1 MLILN
6 NKKLTPTK
14 KTSLR
19 PGRYPSVAKEV
30 IWSPG
35 YEEGTAF
42 TIRYQLTLPSG
53 AKVEYEELFFNS
65 TKNKRTDAF
74 DSYLKK
80 NGIKDLVDF
89 VGCQEEVVITMK
101 NDGYKAFPSITD
113 RTFIGTGKE
122 ETSS

>member
-14 KTSLR
+14 KTTLR
-19 PGRYPSVAKEV
+19 AGRYPSVVKEV
-30 IWSPG
+30 LWSPG
-35 YEEGTAF
+35 YEEGSAF

-53 AKVEYEELFFNS
+53 AKVEYDELFFNS

-80 NGIKDLVDF
+80 NGIKDLDDF
-89 VGCQEEVVITMK
+89 VGCQEEVLITMK

-113 RTFIGTGKE
+113 RTFIGRAE
-122 ETSS
+122 EEAST